1 MEFDWNKRKAAA
13 NLRKHGIAF
22 DSARYFE
29 FDTAIIRSVDF
40 DDGEERIVA
49 FGFIGERLQVLVYT
63 ERGDVIWVISLRR
76 AEKHE
81 WRWFYGE
88 L

>member
-1 MEFDWNKRKAAA
+1 VEQAEGCC
-13 NLRKHGIAF
+13 NLRKHCVAF
-22 DSARYFE
+22 DSARHFE
-29 FDTAIIRSVDF
+29 FETAIIRSVDF

-49 FGFIGERLQVLVYT
+49 LGFIGAKLHVLVYT
-63 ERGDVIWVISLRR
+63 ERGDVVWIISLRH

-81 WRWFYGE
+81 WRSFYGQ